1 MEHAFSRHLALHTTS
16 LFMVL
21 VDVAGVVMALVALAT
36 HNPFMVVCA
45 GALWAFAVGTVQ
57 FEVCRCAFAQVLP
70 DYWELPRRI
79 LLQLGAFVGTI
90 TLVAASSSPEL
101 HGAYGRV
108 FTVALSGVAATV
120 AIGATRLSMTGWL
133 ALLWPILFVQLTAA
147 GAQWRDPFLSLPTL
161 EVALITATVIATAM
175 WSMEPRRLARRFAG
189 SRQTS
194 GMDHAAARDVIA
206 RRADED
212 AATRAR
218 RTEPLGTVLL
228 RSSARFGSTGP
239 VADLFHEVAEAIG
252 RYPLSWVVAGVIG
265 MVAGGVLLAAR
276 ADSMLFVWVGLLPAV
291 AHEGR
296 RPRIVLPI
304 DRDMLFRRR
313 FASLL
318 LRTLLSVVMLAAI
331 DAASRLAEAGA
342 ASLGRTWGTS
352 PETLGH
358 YPAVIFLAG
367 LSGALLPTIR
377 EPVLSGL
384 LWVILMLVGKAV
396 DSALAGSGLVVR
408 MVACLLSLAAA
419 GAYVKAHFH
428 AADL

>member
-1 MEHAFSRHLALHTTS
+1 MSS
-16 LFMVL
+16 LFMLLLDVIGIVL
-21 VDVAGVVMALVALAT
+21 AVAGLAS
-36 HNPFMVVCA
+36 HNPSLLLWT
-45 GALWAFAVGTVQ
+45 GGLWAFAVGTVQ

-70 DYWELPRRI
+70 DYWEIPRRI
-79 LLQLGAFVGTI
+79 MLQLGAFVGTM

-108 FTVALSGVAATV
+108 FAVALLGVAVTV

-147 GAQWRDPFLSLPTL
+147 GARWRDPFLSLPTL
-161 EVALITATVIATAM
+161 EVVLMAATAIAAAM
-175 WSMEPRRLARRFAG
+175 WAMEPRRLARRFAG
-189 SRQTS
+189 RRQTS
-194 GMDHAAARDVIA
+194 GIDDAAAREVIV
-206 RRADED
+206 RRSDEN

-218 RTEPLGTVLL
+218 RTEPLGTFLL

-239 VADLFHEVAEAIG
+239 VADLFHGVAEAIG
-252 RYPLSWVVAGVIG
+252 RYPLSWVVVGVIG
-265 MVAGGVLLAAR
+265 MVAGGALLASR
-276 ADSMLFVWVGLLPAV
+276 ADPMLFVWVGLLPAT
-291 AHEGR
+291 AHEER

-313 FASLL
+313 FAILL
-318 LRTLLSVVMLAAI
+318 LQTLLAVVMLAAI
-331 DAASRLAEAGA
+331 DAAARLAGAGA
-342 ASLGRTWGTS
+342 ESFGRTWGTS
-352 PETLGH
+352 PELLGH

-367 LSGALLPTIR
+367 LSGAVLPTIR
-377 EPVLSGL
+377 VPMLSGL

-396 DSALAGSGLVVR
+396 DTALAGSGLVVR
-408 MVACLLSLAAA
+408 MVACLLSLGAA